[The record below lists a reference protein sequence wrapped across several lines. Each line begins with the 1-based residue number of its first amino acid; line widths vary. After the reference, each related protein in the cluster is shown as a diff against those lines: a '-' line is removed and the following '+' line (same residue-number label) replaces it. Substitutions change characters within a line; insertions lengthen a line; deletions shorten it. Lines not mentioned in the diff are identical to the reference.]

1 MKFYSLAV
9 LFLVTEGSAIQLNK
23 EFLIG
28 DQKVEFDEE
37 EAFKEDVVVSTE
49 SLIQADIKQ
58 MEGFDTMLA

>member
-9 LFLVTEGSAIQLNK
+9 LYLVSESSAIRLNK

-37 EAFKEDVVVSTE
+37 EAFKEDVVVTTE
-49 SLIQADIKQ
+49 SLI
-58 MEGFDTMLA
+58 